1 MDALAKQLLL
11 EHGIDAGSHVARQL
25 EPAMLRETDLVLAM
39 ERSHITSVR
48 RFTPEYSGKLFLLD
62 KWQEGRDIPDPY
74 QQPRQTFERVYDLIE
89 RGVTSWLR
97 FL

>member
-1 MDALAKQLLL
+1 MDALARQLLW
-11 EHGIDAGSHVARQL
+11 EHGVDAGAHTARQL
-25 EPAMLRETDLVLAM
+25 EPTMLREADLVLAM
-39 ERSHITSVR
+39 ERSHIISVR

-62 KWQEGRDIPDPY
+62 KWVEGRDIPDPY
-74 QQPRQTFERVYDLIE
+74 QQPRQAFERAYDLIE